1 MAAFRTP
8 SQNAFSG
15 VVLIYIA
22 TSIQFLIYVF
32 DFLYL
37 TTKCFLCLFVKK
49 EKLKIVFFLQTGTL
63 FFIRKRSDRMK
74 ELLNKD
80 VLQLQTSE
88 IRAFNQYAVD
98 NQASLF
104 LTLGEPDFPT
114 PESIK
119 EAAIDSLNRNQT
131 RYSSAQGS
139 LELREAICAFEKK
152 TNHVDYSPEEVM
164 ITVGSTEAISTAL
177 ATLLN
182 PREEVI
188 ILQPAFP
195 LYRQLIQMN
204 RGVCV
209 SIDTSENQF
218 QLSKEML
225 EAAITPKTKA
235 IIINTP
241 NNPTGTMLDAS
252 SLKVIYEAVKKH
264 ELFVISDE
272 VYNQLVFTELPSPLS
287 QYTDIKKYIIT
298 CQSFSK
304 PYAMTGWRIGYLIAD
319 QEFIEEALKIHQYVL
334 SCVNTFIQDA
344 AIAALDYDVKEML
357 DSYRLR
363 RDYVYDRLIAMG
375 VDVELPDGTFYIL
388 PSIKKYGMTSYEFCK
403 QLVLDQGVALIP
415 GSYFEADDYVR
426 ISFCVDRNVLEEA
439 MDRLELFLSRLPK
452 AEEQ

>member
-22 TSIQFLIYVF
+22 TSIQFLICVF
-32 DFLYL
+32 NFLYL
-37 TTKCFLCLFVKK
+37 TTKCFRCLFVKK
-49 EKLKIVFFLQTGTL
+49 KKLKIVFFLQTGKL
-63 FFIRKRSDRMK
+63 FFIRKRSGRMK
-74 ELLNKD
+74 ERFNKD

-114 PESIK
+114 PTSIK

-139 LELREAICAFEKK
+139 LELREAICTFEKR

-182 PREEVI
+182 PGEEVI

-195 LYRQLIQMN
+195 LYRQLIQMYG
-204 RGVCV
+204 GVCV
-209 SIDTSENQF
+209 SIDTSANQF
-218 QLSKEML
+218 QLSEEML

-252 SLKVIYEAVKKH
+252 SLKVIYEAVKKN
-264 ELFVISDE
+264 EIFVISDE
-272 VYNQLVFTELPSPLS
+272 VYNQLVFTELPKPLS

-319 QEFIEEALKIHQYVL
+319 QDVIEEALKIHQYVL

-363 RDYVYDRLIAMG
+363 RDYVYDRLRAMG

-439 MDRLELFLSRLPK
+439 MDRLELFLSRFPK
-452 AEEQ
+452 AEQQ

>member
-1 MAAFRTP
+1 
-8 SQNAFSG
+8 
-15 VVLIYIA
+15 
-22 TSIQFLIYVF
+22 
-32 DFLYL
+32 
-37 TTKCFLCLFVKK
+37 
-49 EKLKIVFFLQTGTL
+49 
-63 FFIRKRSDRMK
+63 
-74 ELLNKD
+74 
-80 VLQLQTSE
+80 
-88 IRAFNQYAVD
+88 
-98 NQASLF
+98 
-104 LTLGEPDFPT
+104 
-114 PESIK
+114 
-119 EAAIDSLNRNQT
+119 
-131 RYSSAQGS
+131 
-139 LELREAICAFEKK
+139 
-152 TNHVDYSPEEVM
+152 
-164 ITVGSTEAISTAL
+164 
-177 ATLLN
+177 
-182 PREEVI
+182 
-188 ILQPAFP
+188 
-195 LYRQLIQMN
+195 
-204 RGVCV
+204 
-209 SIDTSENQF
+209 
-218 QLSKEML
+218 
-225 EAAITPKTKA
+225 
-235 IIINTP
+235 
-241 NNPTGTMLDAS
+241 MLDAS

-344 AIAALDYDVKEML
+344 AIAALDYDLKEML

-363 RDYVYDRLIAMG
+363 RDYVYDRLRAMG

-452 AEEQ
+452 AEVQ

>member
-1 MAAFRTP
+1 
-8 SQNAFSG
+8 
-15 VVLIYIA
+15 
-22 TSIQFLIYVF
+22 
-32 DFLYL
+32 
-37 TTKCFLCLFVKK
+37 
-49 EKLKIVFFLQTGTL
+49 
-63 FFIRKRSDRMK
+63 MK
-74 ELLNKD
+74 ELMNTA

-98 NQASLF
+98 NNASLF

-119 EAAIDSLNRNQT
+119 EAAIKSLNQNQT

-139 LELREAICAFEKK
+139 LQLREAICAFEKK
-152 TNHVDYSPEEVM
+152 VNHVDYSPEEIV

-182 PREEVI
+182 PGDEVI

-204 RGVCV
+204 SGVCV

-218 QLSKEML
+218 QLSEEML
-225 EAAITPKTKA
+225 EAAITSKTKA

-241 NNPTGTMLDAS
+241 NNPTGTILDEI
-252 SLKVIYEAVKKH
+252 SLAVIYEAVKKH

-272 VYNQLVFTELPSPLS
+272 VYNQLVFTELPKPLS
-287 QYTDIKKYIIT
+287 QYSDIKKYIIT

-319 QEFIEEALKIHQYVL
+319 QAFIEEALKIHQYVL
-334 SCVNTFIQDA
+334 SCVNTFIQDSA
-344 AIAALDYDVKEML
+344 VAALDYNIEDML
-357 DSYRLR
+357 ESYRVR
-363 RDYVYDRLIAMG
+363 RDYVYGRLKAMD

-388 PSIKKYGMTSYEFCK
+388 PTIKKYGLSSYEFC
-403 QLVLDQGVALIP
+403 QQFVLEQGVALIP
-415 GSYFEADDYVR
+415 GSYFEADEYVR
-426 ISFCVDRNVLEEA
+426 ISFCVDMKILKEA
-439 MDRLELFLSRLPK
+439 MDRLELFLSRLLK
-452 AEEQ
+452 AGE